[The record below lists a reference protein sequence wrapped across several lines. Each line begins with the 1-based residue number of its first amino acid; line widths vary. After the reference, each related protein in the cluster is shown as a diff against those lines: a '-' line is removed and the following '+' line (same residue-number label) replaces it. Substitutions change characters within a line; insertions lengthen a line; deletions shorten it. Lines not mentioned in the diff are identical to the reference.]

1 MSGLT
6 TNPKAGRGRKRPKT
20 RWGGSP
26 ASSKVNK
33 EQGAALRTIR
43 ARVLALEGK
52 LAVLAS
58 ALDFEFDPGNP
69 DPKPLILE
77 EE

>member
-1 MSGLT
+1 MIGLT
-6 TNPKAGRGRKRPKT
+6 TNPKASKGRKRPKT

-33 EQGAALRTIR
+33 EQGAALRTMR
-43 ARVLALEGK
+43 ARMLALEGK
-52 LAVLAS
+52 LAVLAG
-58 ALDFEFDPGNP
+58 ALDFEFDPLTA
-69 DPKPLILE
+69 DLKPLILE

>member
-1 MSGLT
+1 M
-6 TNPKAGRGRKRPKT
+6 TNTKKPVAGRGRRRPKT

-43 ARVLALEGK
+43 ARMLALEGK

-58 ALDFEFDPGNP
+58 ALDFEFDPP
-69 DPKPLILE
+69 DADLGKPLIVE